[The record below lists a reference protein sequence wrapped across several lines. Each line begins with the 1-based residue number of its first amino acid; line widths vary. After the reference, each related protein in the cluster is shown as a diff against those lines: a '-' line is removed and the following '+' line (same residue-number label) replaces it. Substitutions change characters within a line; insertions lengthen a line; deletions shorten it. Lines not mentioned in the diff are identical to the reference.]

1 MRVSLWIPQ
10 LTFLK
15 RAGSLAPST
24 RYTTMLRVLLVITA
38 LVSAALAWALP
49 MPALYAVA
57 VGLLLIAGVLVSVA
71 MRRRHSDVPEVYSEL
86 PEEEDEDMASL
97 GIIEIKPK
105 SRAAASSSDPSQIN
119 KSQSGE
125 DEGEHASANPHA
137 ETSRPTSGIMEPPDP
152 YRTEVVS
159 APVVGKARTRPPRAR
174 VMVAEASSSRG
185 NDILVPALR
194 SLRAAID
201 AYTVCLLRQ
210 EEAPLR
216 YHVEAMVSQNSY
228 ARSGGSFATS
238 DPLMA
243 GHRTLV
249 PIVYPRVGPNGF
261 SKQKLGY
268 YHEPINVR
276 QVAMVPIASKKRDH
290 VFILLVDTVH
300 DGGLESAAVRVL
312 LEQYGRL
319 MAVLLDTAADGD
331 LAEGD
336 TDFSKPRREIIADEM
351 ERSRSMG
358 YDLSLALVFLNKAEE
373 DGVSNED
380 LDDLEIR
387 FEGRLREVAL
397 DARIERFGELTFGVF
412 YHGQQETVG
421 AWAARIQEAFD
432 EEAAPLDGGVSIGVV
447 ICGEQHGGPDSLRAH
462 ATAALQSAFETGE
475 CTIVE

>member
-1 MRVSLWIPQ
+1 
-10 LTFLK
+10 
-15 RAGSLAPST
+15 
-24 RYTTMLRVLLVITA
+24 MLRVLLVISA

-49 MPALYAVA
+49 MPVLYAVA
-57 VGLLLIAGVLVSVA
+57 AGLLVIAGVLVSVA

-86 PEEEDEDMASL
+86 PEQDDDDLASL
-97 GIIEIKPK
+97 GIIDIKPK
-105 SRAAASSSDPSQIN
+105 SRSAAGPSASTPDEAGEEESSGDGTTADERANEAEAASGASSPAREPSAP
-119 KSQSGE
+119 GV
-125 DEGEHASANPHA
+125 
-137 ETSRPTSGIMEPPDP
+137 MEPADP
-152 YRTEVVS
+152 YRAEVAA

-174 VMVAEASSSRG
+174 IMVAEASSSRG
-185 NDILVPALR
+185 NEILVPALR
-194 SLRAAID
+194 SLRASVD

-228 ARSGGSFATS
+228 ARSGGSFATA

-249 PIVYPRVGPNGF
+249 PIVYPRIGPNGF

-276 QVAMVPIASKKRDH
+276 QVAMVPIASKKRPD

-331 LAEGD
+331 LAEGGAD
-336 TDFSKPRREIIADEM
+336 HGKPRREIIADEM

-358 YDLSLALVFLNKAEE
+358 HDLSLALVLLNKAE
-373 DGVSNED
+373 DGGVPEEQLED
-380 LDDLEIR
+380 LEVR
-387 FEGRLREVAL
+387 FEGRLREIAL

-412 YHGQQETVG
+412 YHGERESVA

-432 EEAAPLDGGVSIGVV
+432 EEEAPLDGGVSIGVV